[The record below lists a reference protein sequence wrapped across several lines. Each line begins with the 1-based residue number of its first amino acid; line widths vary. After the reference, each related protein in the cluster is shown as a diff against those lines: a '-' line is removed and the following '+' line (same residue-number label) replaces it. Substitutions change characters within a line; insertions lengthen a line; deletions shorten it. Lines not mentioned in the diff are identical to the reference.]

1 MFTRTP
7 LDGYIGTGMAIRDAD
22 FRDQAPNIAVPTVCV
37 VGDQDG
43 ATPPDLVRGTADMIP
58 GAKFELGERC
68 RPYPLRRTA
77 GRDYQDHSRCGS
89 WPLAAIVTDHIK
101 TDH

>member
-1 MFTRTP
+1 MS
-7 LDGYIGTGMAIRDAD
+7 LRDAD

-58 GAKFELGERC
+58 GAKFELVKD
-68 RPYPLRRTA
+68 A
-77 GRDYQDHSRCGS
+77 GHIPCAEQ
-89 WPLAAIVTDHIK
+89 PAAIIK
-101 TDH
+101 IIRDVMAGL

>member
-7 LDGYIGTGMAIRDAD
+7 LEGYIGTGMAIRDAD

-58 GAKFELGERC
+58 GAKFELVKD
-68 RPYPLRRTA
+68 A
-77 GRDYQDHSRCGS
+77 GHIPCAEQ
-89 WPLAAIVTDHIK
+89 PAAIIK
-101 TDH
+101 IIRDVVAGL